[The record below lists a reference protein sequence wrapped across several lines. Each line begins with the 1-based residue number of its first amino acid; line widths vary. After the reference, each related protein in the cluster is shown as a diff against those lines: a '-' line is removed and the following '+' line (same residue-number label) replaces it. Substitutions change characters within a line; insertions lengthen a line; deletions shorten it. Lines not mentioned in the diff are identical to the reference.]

1 MKKIFALLL
10 AVGVFATTSFAQT
23 KPAAAKTPA
32 PVKKEAV
39 KPAEKPKVVT
49 TTTAPTKKDGT
60 PDKRFKEN
68 KATAK
73 PTGPT
78 KKDGTPD
85 KRYKENKKG

>member
-23 KPAAAKTPA
+23 KPAAKTPA

-39 KPAEKPKVVT
+39 KTTQKPKVAT

-60 PDKRFKEN
+60 PDKRYKEN